1 MLRPGNY
8 RNCHGHLVFAVGG
21 EPQLVVGDIPC
32 LDANHAAPGRVA
44 EIGHGGRLFG
54 PRVPH
59 HARPGADFLNDDAA
73 ASPAIFED
81 APRWR
86 IEVDPVGLR
95 PDGDERSSLWLAPS
109 RFGLVDVD
117 GASEPGDRDGGD
129 VGNREVA
136 VQSLLEGDRMG
147 PAVLHSEA

>member
-59 HARPGADFLNDDAA
+59 HARPGADFFNDDAA
-73 ASPAIFED
+73 APPAIFED

-95 PDGDERSSLWLAPS
+95 PDGDERASLRLAPF
-109 RFGLVDVD
+109 RFGLVDIG
-117 GASEPGDRDGGD
+117 GARDPEIAMPVISET
-129 VGNREVA
+129 A
-136 VQSLLEGDRMG
+136 K
-147 PAVLHSEA
+147 